1 MRDLEELEV
10 SNEPLRRNHG
20 FEPTAYTGMSLS
32 WGGIIAGVFAAIA
45 LQLLLNLLGIG
56 VGASSI
62 NAAQGDQPGQGM
74 AIGAVIW
81 FVLSW
86 VLSLAI
92 GAWVACQFAPH
103 GDRRKGALQGFVVW
117 CVASLVVVYLLSTAA
132 GNMIGGTASVIG
144 RTASLV
150 GSGAKSSAPGVAG
163 LVSHVTGITP
173 GDITSQAGQ
182 IASDPQLQQIVSD
195 AVRNG
200 NFSDADRQSLASLLA
215 QRGHMS
221 TEQANQTIDKWQ
233 AEIQAGAQN
242 AKQTAIKVEDKAATG
257 VSATGFGSFVSLL
270 LGLFAAVAGG
280 ILGTSPRFTTYR
292 AARATA

>member
-1 MRDLEELEV
+1 MRELEELEMA
-10 SNEPLRRNHG
+10 NTPLRTSAITPGIYRA
-20 FEPTAYTGMSLS
+20 PSLS
-32 WGGIIAGVFAAIA
+32 WGGIIAGVFAAVSI
-45 LQLLLNLLGIG
+45 QLLLNLLGIG

-62 NAAQGDQPGQGM
+62 SASQGDQPGQGM

-86 VLSLAI
+86 VLSLGL

-132 GNMIGGTASVIG
+132 GNLIGGTASVIG

-163 LVSHVTGITP
+163 MVARVTGVTP
-173 GDITSQAGQ
+173 SDISSQAGQ
-182 IASDPQLQQIVSD
+182 IATDPQFQQIVSD
-195 AVRNG
+195 AVHNG
-200 NFSDADRQSLASLLA
+200 SFSDSDRQALTNLLA
-215 QRGHMS
+215 QRGHM
-221 TEQANQTIDKWQ
+221 TTDQANQTIDKWQ
-233 AEIQAGAQN
+233 AEIQTGAQN
-242 AKQTAIKVEDKAATG
+242 AKQTALKVEDKAASG
-257 VSATGFGSFVSLL
+257 VSVTGFGSFVSLL

-280 ILGTSPRFTTYR
+280 FFGTSPLTSTRR
-292 AARATA
+292 VASIRV